1 MTGIQIFVE
10 WIASLIEMVL
20 YLKIIGTISECQ
32 FPKKKQDRY
41 FWLLS
46 ASIAVGIVMLNLLDL
61 SISFPTL
68 FYGVIAFA
76 LGAQILYRGRFIEF
90 LFASIGYVAF
100 LTLMD
105 MASIYV
111 MT

>member
-46 ASIAVGIVMLNLLDL
+46 ASIAVGIVTV
-61 SISFPTL
+61 SYTH
-68 FYGVIAFA
+68 
-76 LGAQILYRGRFIEF
+76 
-90 LFASIGYVAF
+90 
-100 LTLMD
+100 LTLP
-105 MASIYV
+105 
-111 MT
+111 TT